1 MSETSKNPRIISA
14 LNDLQEY
21 HIILINDINYPIS
34 CHFVKRPFA
43 HEFSNFYFSNPKA
56 EELKWLTAKFL
67 DLGLFEFWKRLESHM
82 LTSQKRRL
90 SLEDRS
96 KRSNSTSTEALDVHN
111 FVKQVHLTVFYI
123 AIAILTATCVAIFLL
138 ECAMQKA

>member
-1 MSETSKNPRIISA
+1 VSETYKNSWIISA
-14 LNDLQEY
+14 PNDLQEY
-21 HIILINDINYPIS
+21 HLSLINDINYPIS

-43 HEFSNFYFSNPKA
+43 HEFSNFYFSNPKP
-56 EELKWLTAKFL
+56 EEFKWWTAKFL
-67 DLGLFEFWKRLESHM
+67 DHGLFEFWKRLESHM

-111 FVKQVHLTVFYI
+111 FVGQVHLTVFYI
-123 AIAILTATCVAIFLL
+123 VIAILTAKCVAIFLL
-138 ECAMQKA
+138 ECAMRNA